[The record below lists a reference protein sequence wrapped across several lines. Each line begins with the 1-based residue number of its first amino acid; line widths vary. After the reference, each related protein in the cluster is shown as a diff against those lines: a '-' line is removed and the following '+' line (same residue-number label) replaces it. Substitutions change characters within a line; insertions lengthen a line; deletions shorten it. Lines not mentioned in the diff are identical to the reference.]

1 MRRLFLAV
9 IALVAMLPGPLR
21 GDRADVLL
29 LRAGPAAPY
38 EEARRALLDSLPAD
52 RVVETLLLDDLSL
65 QRAQE
70 RIAEA
75 GPSVLLT
82 LGSQSTRWALDHT
95 SDVPIVFA
103 MVLQPV
109 ESGFVRSFSRP
120 GGRVTGAALDVRPA
134 VQLKTLRDLLGAQR
148 IGVLY
153 DPEQTGPLVDRAGGA
168 ARRMGIE
175 LVAVAVP
182 ETGALQGAL
191 ERLTGSVDALWS
203 VPDRTVFGQ
212 GGVQQVL
219 LHTLEHEIPFMGL
232 SEQYVR
238 AGALLAL
245 STSLAENG
253 RQAALRIER
262 ILASEEPSQIPVARP
277 ESLELVF
284 NEYVA
289 KRLGVAL
296 PNSARRISP

>member
-9 IALVAMLPGPLR
+9 IALAAMLPGPLR

-38 EEARRALLDSLPAD
+38 EEARSALLDSLPAD

-75 GPSVLLT
+75 DPSVLLT

-134 VQLKTLRDLLGAQR
+134 VQLKTLRDLLGARR

-182 ETGALQGAL
+182 ETGALPGAL

-245 STSLAENG
+245 STSLEENG

-262 ILASEEPSQIPVARP
+262 ILASEEPSQIPGARP

-284 NEYVA
+284 NEHVA
-289 KRLGVAL
+289 ERLGVAL

>member
-9 IALVAMLPGPLR
+9 IALAAMLPGPLR

-38 EEARRALLDSLPAD
+38 EEARSALLDSLPAD

-65 QRAQE
+65 QQAQE

-75 GPSVLLT
+75 DPSVLLT

-153 DPEQTGPLVDRAGGA
+153 DPEQTGPLVDRAGVA

-182 ETGALQGAL
+182 ETGALPGAL

-245 STSLAENG
+245 STSLEENG

-284 NEYVA
+284 NEHVA
-289 KRLGVAL
+289 ELLGVAL

>member
-9 IALVAMLPGPLR
+9 IALAAMLPGPLR

-75 GPSVLLT
+75 DPSVLLT

-134 VQLKTLRDLLGAQR
+134 VQLKTLRDLLGAKR

-182 ETGALQGAL
+182 ETGALPGAL

-262 ILASEEPSQIPVARP
+262 VLASEEPSQIPVARP

-284 NEYVA
+284 NEHVA
-289 KRLGVAL
+289 ERLGVAL

>member
-1 MRRLFLAV
+1 MRRVFLAV
-9 IALVAMLPGPLR
+9 IALAAMLPGPLR

-38 EEARRALLDSLPAD
+38 EEARSALLDSLPAD

-75 GPSVLLT
+75 DPSVLLT

-153 DPEQTGPLVDRAGGA
+153 DPEQTGPLVDRAAGA

-182 ETGALQGAL
+182 ETGALPGAL

-245 STSLAENG
+245 STSLEENG

-284 NEYVA
+284 NEHVA
-289 KRLGVAL
+289 ERLGIKL
-296 PNSARRISP
+296 PNSARRISR

>member
-9 IALVAMLPGPLR
+9 IALAAMLPGPLR

-38 EEARRALLDSLPAD
+38 EEARSALLDSLPAD

-75 GPSVLLT
+75 DPSVLLT

-134 VQLKTLRDLLGAQR
+134 VQLKTLRDLLGAKR

-153 DPEQTGPLVDRAGGA
+153 DPEQTGRLVDRAGGA

-175 LVAVAVP
+175 LVAVVVS
-182 ETGALQGAL
+182 ETGALHGAL

-245 STSLAENG
+245 STSLEENG

-289 KRLGVAL
+289 ERLGVAL
-296 PNSARRISP
+296 PSSARRISP

>member
-9 IALVAMLPGPLR
+9 VALAAMLPGPLR

-29 LRAGPAAPY
+29 LRAGPDAPY

-75 GPSVLLT
+75 DPSVLLT

-182 ETGALQGAL
+182 ETGALPGAL

-262 ILASEEPSQIPVARP
+262 VLASEEPSQIPVARP

-284 NEYVA
+284 NEHVA
-289 KRLGVAL
+289 ERLGVAL
-296 PNSARRISP
+296 PSSARRISP